1 MKKLLGMGM
10 GLALAALAAMPATAL
25 TSVTDPWDSGSP
37 SDPLNLY
44 EVYNAIYGTNFTST
58 DGITGGD
65 EISGGMDSLRVEPD
79 QLFDYTEDGSAAFMA
94 RYAAFDQTF
103 GYYTDDE
110 DGLNYTPLFT
120 SILPSGAQIITESTD
135 NVVVIDTTLLAG
147 ENVGFFDYAFR
158 ESDPEN
164 GWTWHSEVV
173 RNNDE
178 EDHMVAFYALV
189 YNEET
194 EEWDIDESRMI
205 IAFEDLN
212 GLGDA
217 DYNDL
222 VVEVTLNGDV
232 NTHDPVSEPETVGLL
247 LLGLAGTAIRRRF
260 TA

>member
-1 MKKLLGMGM
+1 MKKMLSKGV
-10 GLALAALAAMPATAL
+10 ALIALTAMPAMAL
-25 TSVTDPWDSGSP
+25 TSVTDPWNPGSP
-37 SDPLNLY
+37 NDALNLY
-44 EVYNAIYGTNFTST
+44 EIYNAIYGTNFTST

-79 QLFDYTEDGSAAFMA
+79 QLFDYSEDGSAEFVA
-94 RYAAFDQTF
+94 RYAAFNQTF

-110 DGLNYTPLFT
+110 DGLNYNVMFT
-120 SILPSGAQIITESTD
+120 SVLPSGAQIITQNTD

-164 GWTWHSEVV
+164 GWIWHSEVA

-194 EEWDIDESRMI
+194 EEWNVDESRMLV
-205 IAFEDLN
+205 AFEDLN
-212 GLGDA
+212 HLGDA

-222 VVEVTLNGDV
+222 VVEVTFNGDV
-232 NTHDPVSEPETVGLL
+232 TTHDPVAEPATAGLL
-247 LLGLAGTAIRRRF
+247 LLGLAGAALRRRF
-260 TA
+260 VA